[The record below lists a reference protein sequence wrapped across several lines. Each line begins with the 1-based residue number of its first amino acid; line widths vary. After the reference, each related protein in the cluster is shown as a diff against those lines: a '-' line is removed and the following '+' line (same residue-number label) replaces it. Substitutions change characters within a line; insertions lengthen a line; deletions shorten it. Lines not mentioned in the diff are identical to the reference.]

1 MRTMLNGMRRSR
13 RLLLLVALQTLFL
26 LGLSGSYYAAGW
38 WGEEI
43 RLQTEPVD
51 PRDLLYGDYVILN
64 YEISSLKP
72 ELWKESGEKPDSG
85 EVIYVVLKPD
95 NEGIYRA
102 IGAYADKPAVSG
114 DEKIIKGKVSYS
126 WDEAITV
133 KYGLERYYVPEG
145 TGGELEDKTK
155 DTIVQVKIAPWGQM
169 RITGLE
175 L

>member
-1 MRTMLNGMRRSR
+1 MRTIWNGMRRSR
-13 RLLLLVALQTLFL
+13 RLLLLVALQILFL

-38 WGEEI
+38 WGDEI
-43 RLQTEPVD
+43 RLQTVPVD

-72 ELWKESGEKPDSG
+72 ELWKESGEKPDNG
-85 EVIYVVLKPD
+85 DVIYVALKPD
-95 NEGIYRA
+95 NNGIYRP
-102 IGAYADKPAVSG
+102 IGAYADKPEVNG
-114 DEKIIKGKVSYS
+114 DEVVLKGRVSYS

-133 KYGLERYYVPEG
+133 KYGLERYYIPEG
-145 TGGELEDKTK
+145 TGAELEKQTG